1 MRRTVVFFFTV
12 SLLTV
17 IPAAAEMCLEML
29 GDTVAMDEVGSGQLL
44 YRTAERGR
52 FVPAPIQ
59 QTDVSINVRGLIAE
73 AVVAQEFF
81 NPTDEWLEG
90 VYVFPL
96 PAGAAVH
103 AMRLVIGER
112 IIEGQVQEKAQ
123 AKKTYEKAK
132 AQGKKASLVEQER
145 PNIFT
150 TSVANIGPGET
161 VEVRIEYQQTL
172 HFTSEELQ
180 LRFPMVV
187 GPRYIPGS
195 RATSPDKGTGWAFD
209 TDEVADASRV
219 TPPVLHPSKGK
230 VNPVTLAVTLDAGF
244 PVSNLISAYHP
255 VEITTAAKGV
265 RSIVLDGPVP
275 ADRDFVLRW
284 VPERGKAP
292 RAAVFTEEWHGEYY
306 VLAMVL
312 PPAEEF
318 AESVRLPRETVF
330 VIDTSGSMGGASM
343 GQAQAALD
351 YALTHLAPEDYFNI
365 IEFDS
370 SFRVLFPTSL
380 PAMPAAVDEARAWV
394 RQLRADG
401 GTEMMG
407 ALRRALEDNKE
418 YTPLR
423 QVVFITDGCVGNED
437 ALFAAIERD
446 LGRSRLFTVG
456 IGSAPNGH
464 FMERAASFGR
474 GTFTFIGAPSEVQPK
489 MRELFSRLENPVLAD
504 IELVWP
510 DPATEMWPQRIPDLY
525 AGDPIIVAARLG
537 TVKGDLA
544 VSGVVADAEWRMR
557 LPLEVGAARAGVNR
571 LWARRKIADLMD
583 QKARGASDD
592 EVRSQ
597 VLPLALEH
605 HLVSKYTSLV
615 AVDVTPS
622 RPSDSDLK
630 TGAAPT
636 NLPAGWKYEKVFGA
650 LPTGG
655 TASRLHLLLAL
666 ILTLAGVALRWSKGG
681 AS

>member
-1 MRRTVVFFFTV
+1 MRRTVVSFITILML
-12 SLLTV
+12 SV
-17 IPAAAEMCLEML
+17 IPVAAEKCLETL
-29 GDTVAMDEVGSGQLL
+29 GETVALNEGGSGRLL

-59 QTDVSINVRGLIAE
+59 ETDVTISVRGLVAE
-73 AVVAQEFF
+73 TIVAQSFS

-103 AMRLVIGER
+103 AMRLVVGER
-112 IIEGQVQEKAQ
+112 IIEGQIKEKKE
-123 AKKTYEKAK
+123 AKKVYEKAK
-132 AQGKKASLVEQER
+132 REGRKASLVEQER

-161 VEVRIEYQQTL
+161 IEVRIEYQQTL
-172 HFTSEELQ
+172 HFTKAELE

-195 RATSPDKGTGWAFD
+195 RATTPAKGTGWAFD
-209 TDEVADASRV
+209 TDEVPDASRV
-219 TPPVLHPSKGK
+219 TPPVLHPTQGT
-230 VNPVTLAVTLDAGF
+230 VNPVTLAVTLDTGF
-244 PVSNLISAYHP
+244 PISKLVSAYHP
-255 VEITTAAKGV
+255 VEITTAGENV
-265 RSIVLDGPVP
+265 RRIVLDGPVP

-284 VPERGKAP
+284 APERGQAP
-292 RAAVFTEEWHGEYY
+292 RAAVFTEQVDGEFY

-318 AESVRLPRETVF
+318 SEAVRMARETIF

-351 YALTHLAPEDYFNI
+351 YALTHLAPEDFFNV

-370 SFRVLFPTSL
+370 SFRVLFPDSL
-380 PAMPAAVDEARAWV
+380 PAMPAAIDEARAWV
-394 RQLRADG
+394 RSLRADG
-401 GTEMMG
+401 GTEIMG
-407 ALRRALEDNKE
+407 ALRRALEDE
-418 YTPLR
+418 TDYTPLR

-437 ALFAAIERD
+437 ALFAAIEQH

-464 FMERAASFGR
+464 FMERAATFGR
-474 GTFTFIGAPSEVQPK
+474 GTFTFIGAPAEVEPK
-489 MRELFSRLENPVLAD
+489 MRELFDRLENPVLAD

-510 DPATEMWPQRIPDLY
+510 DPAAEMWPQRIPDLY
-525 AGDPIIVAARLG
+525 AGDPVIVAARLG
-537 TVKGDLA
+537 TVAGDLA
-544 VSGVVADAEWRMR
+544 VSGVVADAEWRVR
-557 LPLEVGAARAGVNR
+557 LPLEVGASRAGVNR
-571 LWARRKIADLMD
+571 LWARRKITALMD
-583 QKARGASDD
+583 EKARGVPEE
-592 EVRSQ
+592 EVRKN
-597 VLPLALEH
+597 VLPVALEH
-605 HLVSKYTSLV
+605 HLVSKYTSLI

-622 RPSDSDLK
+622 RPADAALK
-630 TGAAPT
+630 SGAVPT

-650 LPTGG
+650 LPQGG
-655 TASRLHLLLAL
+655 TAARLHLLLAL
-666 ILTLAGVALRWSKGG
+666 TMIIAGVALRWLKGG
-681 AS
+681 SS